1 MMNAVLRPFD
11 LPVPPGAP
19 AATGL
24 ALVDTPDPALGAIVS
39 ATSTLDLRGYS
50 VRAEDAPASTGGRIA
65 FAAGVGGIGGAIVGA
80 IVAYALLSMLPWKTA
95 AQLGTPIFWALILL
109 GAGLFFTFLFK
120 RWGRGRQ
127 LGRCV
132 YAGVEGVEV
141 LDYKKGAVT
150 RARVRY
156 ADEMMVFG
164 ARTKTFINGH
174 YSYDLDS
181 LSFRDARGTHL
192 LTLVETYHEADGP
205 SAVGLQVR
213 QAIAL
218 AAQARAPLV
227 QAKLQDGQAVTFPVV
242 EFRGTSAVV
251 VRRLV
256 LQGDSL
262 ELHDGASGATPRT
275 RYPLASVEARLAE
288 GKLELVS
295 RDAAQPG
302 ASFELATVS
311 DADVL
316 LMLVSPAAG

>member
-1 MMNAVLRPFD
+1 MSAVLRPFD

-80 IVAYALLSMLPWKTA
+80 ILAYALLSMLPWKTA
-95 AQLGTPIFWALILL
+95 EQLGTPVLWLLVLAGAALL
-109 GAGLFFTFLFK
+109 FTFLFK

-132 YAGVEGVEV
+132 YAGVDGVEV
-141 LDYKKGAVT
+141 LDYKKGTVT
-150 RARVRY
+150 RASVRY

-164 ARTKTFINGH
+164 ARSKTFINGH

-181 LSFRDARGTHL
+181 LSFRDARGAHL

-205 SAVGLQVR
+205 GAEALQVR
-213 QAIAL
+213 QVTAL
-218 AAQARAPLV
+218 AAQARAALV
-227 QAKLQDGQAVTFPVV
+227 QAKLQVGQAVTFPVV
-242 EFRGTSAVV
+242 EFRGSSATVV
-251 VRRLV
+251 QRLV
-256 LQGDSL
+256 LQADAL
-262 ELHDGASGATPRT
+262 ELHDGASGSTPRT
-275 RYPLASVEARLAE
+275 RYSLTSIGLRLVE

-295 RDAAQPG
+295 RDPAQPG

-316 LMLVSPAAG
+316 LMLVPSVAG